1 MDGPTSTG
9 PHMRRLWGQ
18 PVLYPE
24 AYFWFIVLSTLD
36 LLLTSLILHLGGRE
50 LNPVAHQVLMQW
62 DLMGLSIFKFMM
74 VGLVLCLCEAIGRL
88 RWSTGRA
95 VAWFGVGIT
104 CVPVVAASSQLI
116 VAAVVW

>member
-1 MDGPTSTG
+1 MDGPTSTR
-9 PHMRRLWGQ
+9 PEARRLWEQ
-18 PVLYPE
+18 RVLYPE

-50 LNPVAHQVLMQW
+50 LNPIAHAVLVQW
-62 DLMGLSIFKFMM
+62 DLTGLTIFKFMM

-95 VAWFGVGIT
+95 VAWVGVGIT

-116 VAAVVW
+116 VAAVMW